1 MTDVAWQSI
10 NSIRVL
16 AMDAVEQAQS
26 GHPGTPMA
34 LAPAAYVL
42 WTRHLRYD
50 PAAPDWPDR
59 DRFILSCGHA
69 SMLLYSMLYLTG
81 YDLSLDD
88 IKAFRQ
94 WGSRTPGHPEH
105 GDTVGV
111 ETSTGPLG
119 QGLGNSVGMAMAE
132 RLLAAEFGDQLVN
145 HRTWVFASDGDLMEG
160 IGGEAASLAGHLRL
174 GKLNVVYDNNHITID
189 GRTSLSFSEDVG
201 KRFEAYG
208 WHVQHVEDGNDVE
221 AIDRALTA
229 AAAET
234 ERPSMIVL
242 TTIIG
247 DPAPTKRDSH
257 EAHGAPLGKAE
268 VQATKN
274 VLGWSETPFFV
285 APEAL
290 LHMRERA
297 AERAAAHAEW
307 RTRLAAVDKAA
318 VAAFQERL
326 SGKLP
331 DGWDGSL
338 PEFPAGG
345 GLATRAASQQV
356 LSVLVKTVPSLV
368 GGSADLAGSTGTVL
382 KDLAHFTPDG
392 PGRIVH
398 WGVREHVMA
407 SACNGLALHGGF
419 RPYGATFLVFAD
431 YMKPSIRLAALMKL
445 PVTYIFTHDSI
456 GVGEDGP
463 THQPIEHLALLR
475 AIPNMTVI
483 RPGDANET
491 REAWRVALSHTTGP
505 TALILTRQK
514 LPNIGQP
521 TEGAR
526 RGGYVLMDRRAD
538 GRTGGTPDA
547 IIIGTG
553 SEVQV
558 ALAAAQLLEKEGH
571 AVRVVSLPSWEVFAA
586 QSQDYRDSVLPPSVR
601 ARVSV
606 EAASDFGWMRW
617 TTEAGESISINHFG
631 ASAPGE
637 RLFKEFGFT
646 PERVA
651 EAVRRVLARR
661 SS

>member
-42 WTRHLRYD
+42 WTRHLRHD

-59 DRFILSCGHA
+59 DRFVLSCGHA
-69 SMLLYSMLYLTG
+69 SMLLYSMLYLSG
-81 YDLSLDD
+81 YDLTLDD

-105 GDTVGV
+105 GHTAGV
-111 ETSTGPLG
+111 ETTTGPLG
-119 QGLGNSVGMAMAE
+119 QGFGNSVGMAMAE
-132 RLLAAEFGDQLVN
+132 RLLAAEFGEELVN
-145 HRTWVFASDGDLMEG
+145 HRTWVFASDGDMMEG
-160 IGGEAASLAGHLRL
+160 IGSEAASLAGHLRL
-174 GKLNVVYDNNHITID
+174 GKLNVIYDNNHITID
-189 GRTSLSFSEDVG
+189 GRASLSFSEDVG

-208 WHVQHVEDGNDVE
+208 WHVQHVEDGNDLE

-234 ERPSMIVL
+234 SRPSMIVL

-268 VQATKN
+268 IQATKK
-274 VLGWSETPFFV
+274 VLNWSETPFAIPDDAV
-285 APEAL
+285 A
-290 LHMRERA
+290 HMRKVAGLRA
-297 AERAAAHAEW
+297 TAHGEW
-307 RTRLAAVDKAA
+307 KSRLAKADPSRRE
-318 VAAFQERL
+318 AFTARL
-326 SGKLP
+326 SGKLQ

-338 PEFPAGG
+338 PDFPAGG
-345 GLATRAASQQV
+345 GLATRQSSQQV
-356 LSVLVKTVPSLV
+356 LTALVKTVPSLV
-368 GGSADLAGSTGTVL
+368 GGSADLAGSNGVVL
-382 KDLAHFTPDG
+382 KEGGHFSPEG
-392 PGRIVH
+392 PGRSVH

-419 RPYGATFLVFAD
+419 RPYAATFLVFAD
-431 YMKPSIRLAALMKL
+431 YMKPAIRLAALMKL

-483 RPGDANET
+483 RPADANET
-491 REAWRVALSHTTGP
+491 RDAWRVALGHTTGP

-514 LPNIGQP
+514 LP
-521 TEGAR
+521 TLDGATGAS
-526 RGGYVLMDRRAD
+526 RGAYVLYEADRRI
-538 GRTGGTPDA
+538 GGSAEA
-547 IIIGTG
+547 IIIATG
-553 SEVQV
+553 SEVSV
-558 ALAAAQLLEKEGH
+558 ALAAAKALEAAGTS
-571 AVRVVSLPSWEVFAA
+571 VRVVSMPSWEVFAA

-606 EAASDFGWMRW
+606 EASSDFGWIRW
-617 TTEAGESISINHFG
+617 TTEAGESVSINHFG

-646 PERVA
+646 PERIA
-651 EAVRRVLARR
+651 DAVRRVLARR

>member
-1 MTDVAWQSI
+1 
-10 NSIRVL
+10 
-16 AMDAVEQAQS
+16 
-26 GHPGTPMA
+26 MA

-42 WTRHLRYD
+42 WTRHLRHD

-69 SMLLYSMLYLTG
+69 SMLIYSMLYLSG

-105 GDTVGV
+105 GHTAGV
-111 ETSTGPLG
+111 ETTTGPLG
-119 QGLGNSVGMAMAE
+119 QGFGNSVGMAMAE
-132 RLLAAEFGDQLVN
+132 RLLAVEFGDELVN

-160 IGGEAASLAGHLRL
+160 VGGEAASLAGHLRL

-189 GRTSLSFSEDVG
+189 GRASLSFSEDVG

-208 WHVQHVEDGNDVE
+208 WHVQHVEDGNDLE

-229 AAAET
+229 AAAEI
-234 ERPSMIVL
+234 ERPSIIVL

-268 VQATKN
+268 IQATKR
-274 VLGWSETPFFV
+274 VLNWSETPFAIPAEV
-285 APEAL
+285 VQ
-290 LHMRERA
+290 HMRKIARA
-297 AERAAAHAEW
+297 RAAAHGEW
-307 RTRLAAVDKAA
+307 QTRLAKVDKAT
-318 VAAFQERL
+318 VAAFRDRL

-356 LSVLVKTVPSLV
+356 LAALAKTVTSLI
-368 GGSADLAGSTGTVL
+368 GGSADLAGSTGVVL
-382 KDLAHFTPDG
+382 KEGGHFSPEG
-392 PGRIVH
+392 PGRSVH
-398 WGVREHVMA
+398 WGVREHAMA

-431 YMKPSIRLAALMKL
+431 YMKPAIRLAALMKL

-475 AIPNMTVI
+475 SIPNMTVI
-483 RPGDANET
+483 RPGDANEA
-491 REAWRVALSHTTGP
+491 RDAWRVALKNTEGP

-514 LPNIGQP
+514 LPTLDAP
-521 TEGAR
+521 TSGAL
-526 RGGYVLMDRRAD
+526 RGAYVLAEAGGRA
-538 GRTGGTPDA
+538 GGQADA

-553 SEVQV
+553 SEVSV
-558 ALAAAQLLEKEGH
+558 ALAALPLLEDLR
-571 AVRVVSLPSWEVFAA
+571 VRVVSMPSWEVFAA

-617 TTEAGESISINHFG
+617 TTDDGESVSINHFG

-651 EAVRRVLARR
+651 DAVRRVLARR

>member
-1 MTDVAWQSI
+1 MTDLAWQSI

-42 WTRHLRYD
+42 WTRHLRHD

-59 DRFILSCGHA
+59 DRFVLSCGHA
-69 SMLLYSMLYLTG
+69 SMLLYSMLYLSG
-81 YDLSLDD
+81 YGLTLDD
-88 IKAFRQ
+88 IRAFRQ
-94 WGSRTPGHPEH
+94 WGSKTPGHPEH
-105 GDTVGV
+105 GHTAGV
-111 ETSTGPLG
+111 ETTTGPLG

-132 RLLAAEFGDQLVN
+132 RLLGSEFGDELVN

-160 IGGEAASLAGHLRL
+160 IGSEAASLAGHLRL

-208 WHVQHVEDGNDVE
+208 WHVQHVEDGNNIE
-221 AIDRALTA
+221 EIDRALTA

-234 ERPSMIVL
+234 ERPSIIVL

-268 VQATKN
+268 VLATKKL
-274 VLGWSETPFFV
+274 LGWSETPFEIPDTAV
-285 APEAL
+285 E
-290 LHMRERA
+290 HMRTA
-297 AERAAAHAEW
+297 AKRQAAPHGEW
-307 RTRLAAVDKAA
+307 KSRLAASDPAK
-318 VAAFQERL
+318 VAALKARL
-326 SGKLP
+326 SGRLP
-331 DGWDGSL
+331 DGWDDAL
-338 PEFPAGG
+338 PDFPAGG

-356 LSVLVKTVPSLV
+356 LSVLMKTVPSLV

-382 KDLAHFTPDG
+382 KEGGFFTPEG
-392 PGRIVH
+392 PGRNVH

-419 RPYGATFLVFAD
+419 HPFGATFMVFSD

-491 REAWRVALSHTTGP
+491 RDAWRVALSHTTGP
-505 TALILTRQK
+505 TALVLTRQK
-514 LPNIGQP
+514 LP
-521 TEGAR
+521 TLEGTTGAT
-526 RGGYVLMDRRAD
+526 RGGYVLYD
-538 GRTGGTPDA
+538 GRAGGQAGSPDA
-547 IIIGTG
+547 IIIATG
-553 SEVQV
+553 SELNV
-558 ALAAAQLLEKEGH
+558 ALSAAKQLEGENIK
-571 AVRVVSLPSWEVFAA
+571 VRVVSLPSWEVFAA

-606 EAASDFGWMRW
+606 EAASDFGWLRW
-617 TTEAGESISINHFG
+617 TTDAGESVSLNHFG

-661 SS
+661 QS